1 MAYRAGAELIDMEMV
16 TFAPNILLAPPAHRG
31 SLWFYVLPGTLLN
44 RHGDAFMN
52 WEDPK
57 VAKLALTSE
66 WNKLLFSKASMREVR
81 EGRGGPLGG
90 VYFSMKHLPKNLFDG
105 LEKDYPSWR
114 FQGDEFSGLMS
125 KMRDGYAAE
134 VGPAAEYFEGG
145 IRINERCETSIPG
158 LYAAGEC
165 SGGLFGANRVAAAT
179 TEMVV
184 EGKIAGDEAARGAL
198 ELEIF
203 PFDEAQLGQIIDKQ
217 EELIARKKGDV
228 SVFELR
234 RRLRDISYDKMGVLR
249 DGDTLTAAIA
259 ELEEVGQAGE
269 GLSLTTKRRDHNREW
284 IEAIELRNMV
294 QCVRLSA
301 LAALERTE
309 SRGVHVRED
318 HPFVDNQTWR
328 RHLVVQKNKG
338 HPVLVSAPV
347 VSKTVLPLVRVPYEE
362 SIVRAAETLVG
373 QRQEET

>member
-1 MAYRAGAELIDMEMV
+1 
-16 TFAPNILLAPPAHRG
+16 
-31 SLWFYVLPGTLLN
+31 
-44 RHGDAFMN
+44 
-52 WEDPK
+52 
-57 VAKLALTSE
+57 
-66 WNKLLFSKASMREVR
+66 
-81 EGRGGPLGG
+81 
-90 VYFSMKHLPKNLFDG
+90 
-105 LEKDYPSWR
+105 
-114 FQGDEFSGLMS
+114 
-125 KMRDGYAAE
+125 MRDGYAAE

-203 PFDEAQLGQIIDKQ
+203 PLDEAQLGEIIDKQ

-347 VSKTVLPLVRVPYEE
+347 VSKTVLLLVRVPYEE